1 MEYAQQ
7 TTPPMGQSPFFYYN
21 PEPSP
26 DNKQHGHFT
35 PHPHHPHALP
45 MPLLPS
51 TPEHMMH
58 FPHHPVYHRPQSA
71 GSQIYYHPPVHAYG
85 PPPMLTPHASPRQ
98 FERPQY
104 VVQHEAHVLMPINT
118 ECQAYFPATPTLSAS
133 GSFSSASTPPSTC
146 GILPTPVN
154 GQGGVFFAKPHT
166 LAYPAVKQGCEEEVF
181 SEVLAGGDWAR
192 PGSPPMTPVFLHNNS
207 VSAAS
212 TQSYEIAS
220 GPNSAHVS
228 PSPSPVPRSVA
239 SEQDV
244 CDPRHLSIGNCAPEL
259 PLLPTLCPGDD
270 EEHKLLKGDGQEPTV
285 HIAAP
290 AELVNY
296 GGLPTFEPIFE
307 LDVEDDFNGM
317 VSYQGQEVN
326 YNGAKRQRLDLQTS
340 FEDDGFFSEE
350 SYSDDDLAQG
360 AYSPP
365 SSEFSAPEYSAAAQ
379 TKSKRKSS
387 KKEPVQHSAPS
398 TQEQDSAPIS
408 TSQSAE
414 EEENTESAAASP
426 AQSGSGVSR
435 RGRKQSL
442 TDDPSKTFVCT
453 LCSRRFRRQEH
464 LKRHYRSLHTHEKP
478 FECSDCGK
486 KFSRSDNLSQHQRT
500 HGAGTMVMGV
510 LSQPSDQHMHQPIDS
525 VNGGDAG
532 SVIRPK
538 QEPQYIPQ
546 QHQYPPQHRVSP
558 DANELGTMLYDV
570 TAQMAGSSSSS
581 VSYSDGDYS
590 PTSDR
595 KPAKKRKRD
604 E

>member
-1 MEYAQQ
+1 
-7 TTPPMGQSPFFYYN
+7 MGQSPFFYYN

-35 PHPHHPHALP
+35 PHPHHPHGLP
-45 MPLLPS
+45 MAVLPS
-51 TPEHMMH
+51 SPEHMMH
-58 FPHHPVYHRPQSA
+58 FQQHPVYHRPQSA
-71 GSQIYYHPPVHAYG
+71 GSHVYYQHPVHAYG
-85 PPPMLTPHASPRQ
+85 PPPMLTPDASPRQ
-98 FERPQY
+98 YQRPQY
-104 VVQHEAHVLMPINT
+104 VMQQEAHVLMPINT
-118 ECQAYFPATPTLSAS
+118 ECQGYFPATPTLSAS

-146 GILPTPVN
+146 GMVPTPAN
-154 GQGGVFFAKPHT
+154 GQGVFFAKPQMV
-166 LAYPAVKQGCEEEVF
+166 AYPAVKQGCEEEVF
-181 SEVLAGGDWAR
+181 SEVLAGGDWTR

-212 TQSYEIAS
+212 TQSYEIVS
-220 GPNSAHVS
+220 GANSAHVS

-244 CDPRHLSIGNCAPEL
+244 CDPRILSIGNSASEFPS
-259 PLLPTLCPGDD
+259 LPTLCPGDD
-270 EEHKLLKGDGQEPTV
+270 EEHKLLKGDSQEPTV

-326 YNGAKRQRLDLQTS
+326 YNGAKRQRLDLQQPT

-350 SYSDDDLAQG
+350 SYSDDDLTPG

-379 TKSKRKSS
+379 TKPKRKSS
-387 KKEPVQHSAPS
+387 KKEPVQHSAQS
-398 TQEQDSAPIS
+398 TQDQESAPIS
-408 TSQSAE
+408 TSQST
-414 EEENTESAAASP
+414 EEENNEESAATTP
-426 AQSGSGVSR
+426 AQTGGVSR

-510 LSQPSDQHMHQPIDS
+510 LTQPSDQHMHQPIES

-581 VSYSDGDYS
+581 VSYSEGDFS
-590 PTSDR
+590 PASDR